1 MNLYRRIRAF
11 FLKNKVS
18 SFEYDCVKT
27 ELYKTNRSL
36 LTVCSAVVAALFF
49 VFSIFSFIFPRTYV
63 FETCITYVGAFIAMA
78 AIFAFCCLLPEKK
91 ERWTTFL
98 VYCFYVVL
106 GVFSIYS
113 GIFRAS
119 NNYAIVYF
127 VLEFGFPLVFV
138 DKVRRMFT
146 FSFLMTLIFCVLSV
160 IFKEPKHFVVDIFYA
175 SVFYATSFFPSFY
188 LTKIR
193 IREFSLRHLIETER
207 DSDELTGLLN
217 KSAFTREV
225 KKNLAATKDGI
236 LIIFDLDSFK
246 SINDTYGHFTGDNV
260 LKTIGLCVRRIFRNS
275 DVMGR
280 FGGDEF
286 VVFMA
291 KTKLADIA
299 MLRCRQLLQLLNT
312 TRIFPNDPSNKTTI
326 HASIGFAVFKEP
338 EDFESLFKRADEALY
353 KAKSCGKNCVSAA
366 Y

>member
-1 MNLYRRIRAF
+1 MNLYKRIRAF

-18 SFEYDCVKT
+18 AFEYDCVKA

-49 VFSIFSFIFPRTYV
+49 VFSIFSFIFPLSSIFEACVVYV
-63 FETCITYVGAFIAMA
+63 CVFVSMA
-78 AIFAFCCLLPEKK
+78 AIFAFCCLLPVKK
-91 ERWTTFL
+91 ERWTTLL
-98 VYCFYVVL
+98 VYWFYVVL
-106 GVFSIYS
+106 GAFSIYS
-113 GIFRAS
+113 GIFKHS
-119 NNYAIVYF
+119 DNYAMIYF

-138 DKVRRMFT
+138 DKVSRMFI
-146 FSFLMTLIFCVLSV
+146 FSFAMTFIFCVLSV
-160 IFKEPKHFVVDIFYA
+160 FFKEPQNFMVDIFYA
-175 SVFYATSFFPSFY
+175 AVFYVISFFPSFY

-207 DSDELTGLLN
+207 DADELTGLLN
-217 KSAFTREV
+217 KAAFTREA

-236 LIIFDLDSFK
+236 LIIFDLDFFK

-260 LKTIGLCVRRIFRNS
+260 LKTVGLCVRRIFRNS

-286 VVFMA
+286 VIFMA
-291 KTKLADIA
+291 KTNLADIA
-299 MLRCRQLLQLLNT
+299 MLRCRQLLQLLNS

-326 HASIGFAVFKEP
+326 HASVGFAVFKEP

-353 KAKSCGKNCVSAA
+353 KAKNGGKNCVCSAL
-366 Y
+366 